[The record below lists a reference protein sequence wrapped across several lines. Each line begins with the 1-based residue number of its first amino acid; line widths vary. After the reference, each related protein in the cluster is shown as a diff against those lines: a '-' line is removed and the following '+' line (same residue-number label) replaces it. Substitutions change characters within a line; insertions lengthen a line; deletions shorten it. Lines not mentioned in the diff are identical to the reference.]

1 MITIQNNEHDR
12 KILLL
17 DSPFALEESPDFPEY
32 LFDAVFIFNDSVDA
46 TKNILNTINPVTSVK
61 CCYKPFFVSR
71 SLEGKMGDYADLID
85 GYYDDW
91 NDLGALHAVEDIINR
106 RDELGLNGVEDKIVS
121 ANQFLVRLFRFLI
134 IRKHLRLDLELDNS
148 SATGYV
154 IPIINTFY
162 KLGWFSLGE
171 LFAFFQ
177 SMFEKGYI
185 RSVQFVNR
193 IYLCP
198 KCLHSHLLYIES
210 CPKCGNSMIQSEE
223 VIHHFRCANITPEH
237 TYNFGG
243 QLRCPKCHQMLHHIG
258 VDYDRPATVFTC
270 DACGNSFL
278 QAQMQAVCSNCHAVS
293 DVKSLIPQNC
303 NVYEITKEGVL
314 AITSLNIGF
323 SIYTEFY
330 DNFLEFE
337 RFVNRIRLLAEQ
349 KFTGRIVG
357 DVLVGKIWILNAM
370 AATVSNR
377 AELLAQICK
386 YFPNNKVS
394 AANNI
399 TYINAIV
406 TDYKG
411 DQEQAI
417 LDFQILLSEAIRAA
431 AYVLRPGEQLCYTY
445 MKLEGNGSNI
455 DQFLNDLKFIAATP
469 DDYVDYSPD
478 AINPNSSEDNSDSLL
493 LKDDGTVDALA
504 NAPHAD
510 DIQADALANAAA
522 ATGTEA
528 SANGQDAVTQES
540 VRSIDGQRKKGPSWL
555 SKTPQMGTVYIVLIA
570 LTLLILVLAV
580 LILFVM

>member
-1 MITIQNNEHDR
+1 MITIQNNENER
-12 KILLL
+12 RILLL
-17 DSPFALEESPDFPEY
+17 DSPFPLEESPDFPEY
-32 LFDAVFIFNDSVDA
+32 LFDAVFIFSDSVDTA
-46 TKNILNTINPVTSVK
+46 TTILHTINPVTSVK

-71 SLEGKMGDYADLID
+71 SLEGKLGECADLID

-91 NDLGALHAVEDIINR
+91 NDIGALRAVEDILTR
-106 RDELGLNGVEDKIVS
+106 RNELGLNTVEDKIVS
-121 ANQFLVRLFRFLI
+121 ANQCLVRLFRYLI
-134 IRKHLRLDLELDNS
+134 IRDRLRLVAELDNS

-154 IPIINTFY
+154 FPIINTFY
-162 KLGWFSLGE
+162 KLGWYTLSE

-177 SMFEKGYI
+177 SMLEKGYI
-185 RSVQFVNR
+185 RSIQFVNR

-270 DACGNSFL
+270 DTCGNSFL
-278 QAQMQAVCSNCHAVS
+278 QAQMQAVCTNCHSVS

-303 NVYEITKEGVL
+303 NDYEITKEGVL
-314 AITSLNIGF
+314 AITSINIGF

-330 DNFLEFE
+330 DNFLEFD

-357 DVLVGKIWILNAM
+357 DVLVGKIWILDAT

-431 AYVLRPGEQLCYTY
+431 AYVLRPGEQICYTY
-445 MKLEGNGSNI
+445 MKLEGNGANI
-455 DQFLNDLKFIAATP
+455 DQFLNDLKFVAATP
-469 DDYVDYSPD
+469 DDSVEYSPD
-478 AINPNSSEDNSDSLL
+478 AINPNSNDDKSESLL
-493 LKDDGTVDALA
+493 LKDDGTVDVFS
-504 NAPHAD
+504 NSPHASEIEAAGAED
-510 DIQADALANAAA
+510 PTPPREAADEPPVQLADTAVDTAA
-522 ATGTEA
+522 GTKK
-528 SANGQDAVTQES
+528 VT
-540 VRSIDGQRKKGPSWL
+540 
-555 SKTPQMGTVYIVLIA
+555 KTRVLYIVLAA
-570 LTLLILVLAV
+570 LSLLIIVLAI
-580 LILFVM
+580 LIAVIL

>member
-1 MITIQNNEHDR
+1 MITIQNNEHGR
-12 KILLL
+12 RILLL
-17 DSPFALEESPDFPEY
+17 DSPFALEDSPDFPEH

-46 TKNILNTINPVTSVK
+46 AKTILNTINPVTSVK
-61 CCYKPFFVSR
+61 CGYKPFFLSR

-91 NDLGALHAVEDIINR
+91 NDIHALNKVEDIISR
-106 RDELGLNGVEDKIVS
+106 RGELGLLAIEEKIVS
-121 ANQFLVRLFRFLI
+121 ANQFFVRLFRFLI
-134 IRKHLRLDLELDNS
+134 IRNHLKLEMELDNS

-154 IPIINTFY
+154 LPIINVFY
-162 KLGWFSLGE
+162 KLGWFSLSE
-171 LFAFFQ
+171 TFVFFQ
-177 SMFEKGYI
+177 SMTEKGYLRPTRFI
-185 RSVQFVNR
+185 NR

-270 DACGNSFL
+270 ESCGNSFL
-278 QAQMQAVCSNCHAVS
+278 QAQMQAVCTNCQTVS
-293 DVKSLIPQNC
+293 DVKSLVPQNC
-303 NVYEITKEGVL
+303 SVFEITKEGVL

-323 SIYTEFY
+323 SVYTEFY
-330 DNFLEFE
+330 DNFLEYD

-349 KFTGRIVG
+349 KFTGRIMG
-357 DVLVGKIWILNAM
+357 DVLVGKIWILDAT

-377 AELLAQICK
+377 AELLAQVCK

-399 TYINAIV
+399 TYINAVV

-411 DQEQAI
+411 DQEQAV

-431 AYVLRPGEQLCYTY
+431 AYVLRPGEKICYTY
-445 MKLEGNGSNI
+445 MKLEGNGANI
-455 DQFLNDLKFIAATP
+455 DKFLNDLQFVTATP
-469 DDYVDYSPD
+469 DDSVEYHPD
-478 AINPNSSEDNSDSLL
+478 AINPNGAEVGVSPL
-493 LKDDGTVDALA
+493 LKDDGTVDSLYHAPTAAELLKEAKEELEMEA
-504 NAPHAD
+504 NKKKAPVKRA
-510 DIQADALANAAA
+510 I
-522 ATGTEA
+522 
-528 SANGQDAVTQES
+528 
-540 VRSIDGQRKKGPSWL
+540 SWL
-555 SKTPQMGTVYIVLIA
+555 YILIA
-570 LTLLILVLAV
+570 VLAV
-580 LILFVM
+580 VVLALGVVIVKMM

>member
-1 MITIQNNEHDR
+1 MITIQNNDHDR
-12 KILLL
+12 RILLL

-32 LFDAVFIFNDSVDA
+32 LFDAVFIFNDSVDT

-71 SLEGKMGDYADLID
+71 SLKGKMGDYADLID

-91 NDLGALHAVEDIINR
+91 NDLGALNKVEDIINR
-106 RDELGLNGVEDKIVS
+106 RSDLGLNAVEDKIIS
-121 ANQFLVRLFRFLI
+121 ANQFFVRLFRFLI
-134 IRKHLRLDLELDNS
+134 TREKLRMDLVLDSS

-154 IPIINTFY
+154 IPIFNTFL
-162 KLGWFSLGE
+162 KLGWYTLSE
-171 LFAFFQ
+171 LFAFIQ
-177 SMFEKGYI
+177 SMLEKGYI
-185 RSVQFVNR
+185 RSTQFVNR

-270 DACGNSFL
+270 DSCGNSFL
-278 QAQMQAVCSNCHAVS
+278 QAQMQAVCTTCQTVS
-293 DVKSLIPQNC
+293 DVRSLIPQNC
-303 NVYEITKEGVL
+303 SIYEITKEGVV

-330 DNFLEFE
+330 DNFLEFD

-357 DVLVGKIWILNAM
+357 DVLVGKIWILDAT

-377 AELLAQICK
+377 AELLVQICK

-399 TYINAIV
+399 TYINAIA

-431 AYVLRPGEQLCYTY
+431 AYVLRPGEQICYTY
-445 MKLEGNGSNI
+445 MKLEGDGSNI
-455 DQFLNDLKFIAATP
+455 DQFLNDLKFVAATP
-469 DDYVDYSPD
+469 DDAVDYSPD
-478 AINPNSSEDNSDSLL
+478 AINPNADSDGADSPL
-493 LKDDGTVDALA
+493 LKDDGTVDPLF
-504 NAPHAD
+504 NAPV
-510 DIQADALANAAA
+510 AAGNSETPKDEIPEESLSSIPEEEEEA
-522 ATGTEA
+522 AFPEEQNQPTGH
-528 SANGQDAVTQES
+528 
-540 VRSIDGQRKKGPSWL
+540 
-555 SKTPQMGTVYIVLIA
+555 SKTWLIVLA
-570 LTLLILVLAV
+570 ILVLLALIAAV
-580 LILFVM
+580 IFFLMR